1 MFGSLGFVCLGV
13 LGDFLFVLLFWW
25 GRVGLVL
32 IFGVWVFGGVV
43 GFFSEGCLVLAVFVV
58 VGGGFGVMGVL
69 GRGG

>member
-25 GRVGLVL
+25 GGVGLVL

-43 GFFSEGCLVLAVFVV
+43 GFFSEGSLVLAVFVV
-58 VGGGFGVMGVL
+58 GGGLGVMGVL